1 MGSLCSMHEEDKCIP
16 LENVSDKHRWEDT
29 IKVDVKNAAC
39 EDVGLFCV
47 QSRAVVSRIVELWF
61 A

>member
-16 LENVSDKHRWEDT
+16 LDNVSDKHRWEDT

-47 QSRAVVSRIVELWF
+47 QSLSAGCCE
-61 A
+61 